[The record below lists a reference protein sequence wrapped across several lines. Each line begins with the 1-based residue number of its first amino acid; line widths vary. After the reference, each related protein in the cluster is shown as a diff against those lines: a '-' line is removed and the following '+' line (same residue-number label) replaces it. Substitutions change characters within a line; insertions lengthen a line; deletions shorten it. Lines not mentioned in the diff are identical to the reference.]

1 MMTSSRPRGN
11 VGSSFASRRGH
22 ASQLSI
28 SDPSHHVTEAIGTM
42 YGDDD
47 DSGAED
53 NRPLSFVTPKY
64 GSGSEN
70 MMQKS
75 QTPGE
80 PSGDRLRLVRTIS
93 DQTTSTLSGAAPPGS
108 GLKKTHTF
116 PARMSSQRSISFDG
130 EKSPLPPASPTPS
143 LREGS
148 QFPMT
153 NIDNANDIAQEL
165 SNLQALRRMSMDV
178 GINSDPDLLPFSGM
192 SLVAIPAIAPTG
204 DDDEADPSRLL
215 WVPARVHP
223 ELEPTAFKDFLE
235 NRVQTMKRRSGD
247 TMLTSSGSQRN
258 DMSGLRRK
266 KSMLSRQINTH
277 SGDGY
282 VDGAERLE
290 RNQSLN
296 EYATPELS
304 LNELVKDPTKAVRKL
319 AQDAQEGAEGGDMPI
334 LPVAPGMGL
343 RRSTRT
349 TYRKGG
355 GGSIRGER
363 APFAKRAAGRHT
375 DSEDASPVPP
385 VPPIDPGFVPQPL
398 ARVQSEP
405 GTMTENFS
413 RPTRSVRRQQ
423 NFSREIPPLGTS
435 MLDGPARDEAISP
448 VTASPVTPVSPPQ
461 LHALPVRS
469 SSAAARNAN
478 VPPVPPIPLII
489 ETPPVDVTPSPP
501 RQFPERSSSQKAP
514 QQIITEQLP
523 VEAPPARS
531 SKRPAASKPIPS
543 PTSPTHANFNEQA
556 TPKEQPAHHE
566 GSGVS
571 EMANH
576 PTALPGSG
584 AMNTDNLTFIPT
596 LSPSEDR
603 RSERSEKKPKDKDDT
618 ESIMS
623 TKSSSGWKWF
633 KSDDK
638 EKKKREKE
646 REEQARKAKVKT
658 VDKSHDTARLDVLQS
673 SIDNTVAK
681 GRESLLLER
690 ESIEYKLHEER
701 KKESNRKASESKKEK
716 DGFFGGLF
724 GGSKKKGDKEP
735 GHKKK
740 EHRPLTPDPP
750 PRQLRPDVD
759 FPWTR
764 FPIIEERAIYRMA
777 HIKLANPRRPLHSQV
792 LLSNFMY
799 SYLAKVQA
807 MHPQLQVPISPQQKR
822 QEEERKRR
830 EAEQAAQQRQMEEQ
844 AAQQQAAQDGKS
856 NFEYHRSGN
865 HQYGDAN
872 QQDGSVQYV
881 DDAQIYEYEHGVD
894 QHSGEYGSSPTR
906 QNGGHHHEQGYDDYS
921 GQGQGGRQQPHQ
933 GNGSGQ
939 NYYYGRDN
947 NHYDDDDDDEND
959 MW

>member
-11 VGSSFASRRGH
+11 VGGSFANRRGH
-22 ASQLSI
+22 ANQLSI

-42 YGDDD
+42 YGDED

-53 NRPLSFVTPKY
+53 NRPMSFVTPKY
-64 GSGSEN
+64 GSE
-70 MMQKS
+70 QLTKS
-75 QTPGE
+75 QAPAE

-93 DQTTSTLSGAAPPGS
+93 DQSSPAQAGPPNGT
-108 GLKKTHTF
+108 GIKKTHTF
-116 PARMSSQRSISFDG
+116 PARMSSQRSSSFEG
-130 EKSPLPPASPTPS
+130 PNSPLQPLSPTPS
-143 LREGS
+143 LRESS

-178 GINSDPDLLPFSGM
+178 INHDPDLVPFSGM
-192 SLVAIPAIAPTG
+192 SLVAIPAIAPSG

-247 TMLTSSGSQRN
+247 SLLSASGSQRGG
-258 DMSGLRRK
+258 DAGGLRRK

-277 SGDGY
+277 SGGDGY

-290 RNQSLN
+290 RNYPLN

-304 LNELVKDPTKAVRKL
+304 LNDLVNDPKKAVQKL
-319 AQDAQEGAEGGDMPI
+319 ADDVRAEGGEGDLPI

-343 RRSTRT
+343 QRSRRT

-355 GGSIRGER
+355 SIRGER
-363 APFAKRAAGRHT
+363 VPFSKRATGRQT
-375 DSEDASPVPP
+375 DNKDTEDPP
-385 VPPIDPGFVPQPL
+385 PLPPIDPAYGSSL
-398 ARVQSEP
+398 AKVQSEP
-405 GTMTENFS
+405 VAENYS

-423 NFSREIPPLGTS
+423 NFSRETP
-435 MLDGPARDEAISP
+435 AISP
-448 VTASPVTPVSPPQ
+448 TGAEAALLDGQAQDDIESPVTPSSPPSS
-461 LHALPVRS
+461 LPVLPVRT
-469 SSAAARNAN
+469 SSAAARNIP
-478 VPPVPPIPLII
+478 VPPVPPIPLIV
-489 ETPPVDVTPSPP
+489 ETPPVPDTTSQPPVT
-501 RQFPERSSSQKAP
+501 FPERSSSQKSSQSLYDEQP
-514 QQIITEQLP
+514 QPPIDG
-523 VEAPPARS
+523 PPARS
-531 SKRPAASKPIPS
+531 SKRPSPGKPIPS
-543 PTSPTHANFNEQA
+543 PTSPTQA
-556 TPKEQPAHHE
+556 SFGEQPNFRE
-566 GSGVS
+566 QPVKEKPVS
-571 EMANH
+571 NDNSNIGDMTSH
-576 PTALPGSG
+576 PTPLPGSG
-584 AMNTDNLTFIPT
+584 GTTTANLTFIPT
-596 LSPSEDR
+596 LNTAEER
-603 RSERSEKKPKDKDDT
+603 RSSERKSKDKDDT

-623 TKSSSGWKWF
+623 SKSSSGWKWF

-638 EKKKREKE
+638 ERKKREK
-646 REEQARKAKVKT
+646 EEQARKAKGKT
-658 VDKSHDTARLDVLQS
+658 GDKSHDNARLDVLQS
-673 SIDNTVAK
+673 SIDTVVAK
-681 GRESLLLER
+681 GRESLLIDR
-690 ESIEYKLHEER
+690 DSIDNKLYEER
-701 KKESNRKASESKKEK
+701 KKESNRKVSESKKEK

-750 PRQLRPDVD
+750 PRQLRADVD
-759 FPWTR
+759 YPWTR

-777 HIKLANPRRPLHSQV
+777 HIKLANPRRPLQSQV

-830 EAEQAAQQRQMEEQ
+830 EAEQAQLEQQQQQQREQQM
-844 AAQQQAAQDGKS
+844 AQQQGGQDGK
-856 NFEYHRSGN
+856 FDFDYHRSGGQ
-865 HQYGDAN
+865 QYGDAGN
-872 QQDGSVQYV
+872 QHDGSVQYV

-894 QHSGEYGSSPTR
+894 QRQNDYGSSTQ
-906 QNGGHHHEQGYDDYS
+906 QNGNHRGHDGYS
-921 GQGQGGRQQPHQ
+921 GPGQQGGGHGQQH
-933 GNGSGQ
+933 GNGAGQ
-939 NYYYGRDN
+939 NYYYGRD
-947 NHYDDDDDDEND
+947 NHYDDDDDDENND